1 MESTMC
7 LHYKDQMVN
16 TIQGNNYNSEKP
28 TKLTDCT
35 DKKQLLMLNR

>member
-16 TIQGNNYNSEKP
+16 AICGNNCNSEKP
-28 TKLTDCT
+28 TKLTNCV
-35 DKKQLLMLNR
+35 DKKQF